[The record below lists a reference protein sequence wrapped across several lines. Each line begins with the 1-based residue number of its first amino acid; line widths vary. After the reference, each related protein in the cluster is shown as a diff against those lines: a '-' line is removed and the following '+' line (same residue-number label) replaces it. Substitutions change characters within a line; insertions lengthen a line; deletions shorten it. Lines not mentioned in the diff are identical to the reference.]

1 MSDQTKTTNV
11 KKTTKDASANSL
23 ITQGE
28 DVHDMV
34 VIACIMVVMVILV
47 CDDVHDGGEDVYGDD
62 DNDGTRSFLLGL
74 SVPIL
79 TTAAAPPTNTPPPE
93 PTMVPTYAQVV
104 SKRFITPTAT
114 DPGTITDPTCTV
126 ITIDPTPAIKIEP
139 PPTTAE
145 SRTIIIDGPTTP
157 TRNVITIDPITIEV
171 DLTSVNNPID
181 VGTDNGG
188 GGSNVVCPSPTK

>member
-1 MSDQTKTTNV
+1 
-11 KKTTKDASANSL
+11 
-23 ITQGE
+23 
-28 DVHDMV
+28 
-34 VIACIMVVMVILV
+34 
-47 CDDVHDGGEDVYGDD
+47 
-62 DNDGTRSFLLGL
+62 
-74 SVPIL
+74 
-79 TTAAAPPTNTPPPE
+79 
-93 PTMVPTYAQVV
+93 MVPTYAQVV